1 MATSS
6 NEDNPT
12 RTSTTVLGQH
22 PSNVSCRPHF
32 PACQVHVDLLFKLY
46 RRVGSKAIIRTYRN
60 PTDCIITLDPSRISF
75 ESFKELVILR
85 IGHAHHDLDTV
96 IRADL
101 ELGTP
106 TMRWSVGISNNEAA
120 LFRKPAFMPTS
131 HDQIFQ
137 QWIWSINITQQGRP
151 HVSIMQ
157 DMLDAAYEEH
167 GATQSRSVS
176 PSGNNNPPDDVDSQ
190 CGRVR
195 EGDVLAR
202 LAAGRPDIALT
213 TPLAHRDI
221 HTESHSRPKI
231 PEPLTDFFDYC
242 NLCKEVVQ
250 HCLINVLVEQHIDRY
265 ELFASPIIIN
275 VLQSPQYCIPLG
287 LIVILS
293 SNVENYKAYLQ
304 STR

>member
-46 RRVGSKAIIRTYRN
+46 RRVGSEAIIRTYRN

-176 PSGNNNPPDDVDSQ
+176 PSGNNNPPMMWIHNVAEYEKVMCWRDWPPDDQTSP
-190 CGRVR
+190 
-195 EGDVLAR
+195 LPR
-202 LAAGRPDIALT
+202 LW
-213 TPLAHRDI
+213 
-221 HTESHSRPKI
+221 HTEISTLKAILAPRSQSR
-231 PEPLTDFFDYC
+231 
-242 NLCKEVVQ
+242 
-250 HCLINVLVEQHIDRY
+250 
-265 ELFASPIIIN
+265 
-275 VLQSPQYCIPLG
+275 
-287 LIVILS
+287 
-293 SNVENYKAYLQ
+293 
-304 STR
+304 

>member
-1 MATSS
+1 MSAAPKHPQEDNMATSS

-32 PACQVHVDLLFKLY
+32 PACQSEAGNHSHISQPHGL
-46 RRVGSKAIIRTYRN
+46 
-60 PTDCIITLDPSRISF
+60 IITLDPSRISF

-101 ELGTP
+101 ELGT
-106 TMRWSVGISNNEAA
+106 RCDGLNNEAA

-195 EGDVLAR
+195 EGDVLAQS
-202 LAAGRPDIALT
+202 ATGRPDIALT